1 MTLGP
6 ADEEDAAFS
15 SFSAD
20 DLEKWECKE
29 RVRLEDGPCLGG
41 EGSSSVEEDPPG
53 SVIPGVRESRC
64 RDRCRGIENED
75 SSTKG
80 LMLGSEEA
88 RGAGV
93 CPLPSEPSNRT
104 DLRLPTIIGMGLCAS
119 KLCRR
124 GNALSPGSRKMEVTG
139 CDRNVLS
146 ISWLSVASASPL
158 SLSGEHVED
167 SEDHDRPSSPHPL
180 TPRTHTSSRS
190 PCPLSSSLSPSLSL
204 ALPLSLPP
212 SSFSA
217 P

>member
-119 KLCRR
+119 KLCSWQPPAPPKRKNQQLSTRHVDGLQVQISGR
-124 GNALSPGSRKMEVTG
+124 GQ
-139 CDRNVLS
+139 
-146 ISWLSVASASPL
+146 
-158 SLSGEHVED
+158 GEKDDDVDDDFEGLHN
-167 SEDHDRPSSPHPL
+167 
-180 TPRTHTSSRS
+180 
-190 PCPLSSSLSPSLSL
+190 
-204 ALPLSLPP
+204 
-212 SSFSA
+212 F
-217 P
+217 